1 MRSPSLTPRAR
12 CSVQPRPALP
22 IEARA
27 QSRSLSQLARERGAR
42 HPSTRRSWSFQ
53 SLNLALPDSGGSR
66 KSGASAQPL
75 RPDTGYISLHNPQPD
90 LVTAQVHRAAR
101 QRREGGP
108 SPPPDV
114 VPRSPAEASP
124 RRAVRSRQTLAEET
138 SLPCQPSAGC
148 KTSARPKDERPLTR
162 ADEVA

>member
-1 MRSPSLTPRAR
+1 M
-12 CSVQPRPALP
+12 QRPALP

-27 QSRSLSQLARERGAR
+27 QSRSLSQLLRERERGAR

-66 KSGASAQPL
+66 KSGASVQPL

-90 LVTAQVHRAAR
+90 LVAVQEDGEVR
-101 QRREGGP
+101 QRQRGGP

-114 VPRSPAEASP
+114 VPVEASP
-124 RRAVRSRQTLAEET
+124 RQAVRSRQTFAEET
-138 SLPCQPSAGC
+138 ALSCQPSAGC
-148 KTSARPKDERPLTR
+148 KTSAKPKDGRPLTR
-162 ADEVA
+162 EADKVA